1 MALMTCLPGP
11 APYLFEPR
19 DDDSI
24 TITTVG
30 KYFVHCSVPIPSL
43 EGREQVEWADA
54 LIEANSY
61 ADERGIPRVY
71 HVSR

>member
-1 MALMTCLPGP
+1 MTTALQSRRS
-11 APYLFEPR
+11 AKYLV
-19 DDDSI
+19 S
-24 TITTVG
+24 
-30 KYFVHCSVPIPSL
+30 SSASIPSL

-54 LIEANSY
+54 LIEAKRY

>member
-1 MALMTCLPGP
+1 MALVTCVPGP

-19 DDDSI
+19 DHDSI

-30 KYFVHCSVPIPSL
+30 KYLVSSSAPIPSL

-54 LIEANSY
+54 LIEANRY
-61 ADERGIPRVY
+61 ADECGIPRVY

>member
-1 MALMTCLPGP
+1 MGLVTCLPGP

-30 KYFVHCSVPIPSL
+30 RYFVRGSVPIPSL

-54 LIEANSY
+54 LIEPDRY
-61 ADERGIPRVY
+61 ADGRGTPRVY
-71 HVSR
+71 HFSR